1 MQGEGRGELTVCLV
15 CVIWDSWG
23 RAIVPN
29 YAKDWLIVIHLRKK
43 GHLGRADVPFYAGRG
58 GAQDWGSVGRTLG
71 GEHGILVEHTET
83 QTHAQCAQSVVVA
96 QRAKRPHRLVGGER
110 EAGVDQSDRRLG
122 EQLGL

>member
-58 GAQDWGSVGRTLG
+58 GAL
-71 GEHGILVEHTET
+71 
-83 QTHAQCAQSVVVA
+83 
-96 QRAKRPHRLVGGER
+96 
-110 EAGVDQSDRRLG
+110 
-122 EQLGL
+122 